1 MFSQQL
7 LPSNFPQLGCLP
19 QCHLVL
25 QRIVIACFH
34 PQTDIFCATSVM
46 IAQSI
51 LCLSS
56 AAEQKSP
63 FTYLIG
69 SFIRRLSKHVST
81 PKQMFSVYVKKM
93 GWLNCTLAKILTDLC
108 RVTAE
113 RYKMMC
119 WDWSCGHVTC
129 TYMYTSV
136 DFCAGKSFT
145 FLRGLHCCCWEIWT
159 WGAHWKSKLCFA
171 LWCLNIQHLQSSTG
185 LLINFYPI
193 SSFYSTSTL
202 WSVNHCSSQTW
213 QTPPSSLA
221 WTVTWILYAA
231 ARSWAGAA
239 GHINNSS
246 GWGI

>member
-7 LPSNFPQLGCLP
+7 SPSNFPQLGCLP

-51 LCLSS
+51 LCWSS

-63 FTYLIG
+63 FTCLIG

-108 RVTAE
+108 RATAE
-113 RYKMMC
+113 WYKVMC
-119 WDWSCGHVTC
+119 WDRSCGHMTC
-129 TYMYTSV
+129 TYMYTSM
-136 DFCAGKSFT
+136 DFCGGKSFIL
-145 FLRGLHCCCWEIWT
+145 LRPDRRLLHRLLGRSPGFFMLRLDPEPELLVTSIIRQGGGFRRCRT
-159 WGAHWKSKLCFA
+159 SHKSC
-171 LWCLNIQHLQSSTG
+171 
-185 LLINFYPI
+185 
-193 SSFYSTSTL
+193 
-202 WSVNHCSSQTW
+202 
-213 QTPPSSLA
+213 PPLTETTNA
-221 WTVTWILYAA
+221 VL
-231 ARSWAGAA
+231 
-239 GHINNSS
+239 
-246 GWGI
+246 

>member
-7 LPSNFPQLGCLP
+7 SPSNFPQLGCLP

-51 LCLSS
+51 LCWSS

-63 FTYLIG
+63 FTCLIG
-69 SFIRRLSKHVST
+69 SFIRRLSKHVSA

-108 RVTAE
+108 RATAE
-113 RYKMMC
+113 WYKVMC
-119 WDWSCGHVTC
+119 WDRSCGHMTC

-136 DFCAGKSFT
+136 DFCGGESFIL
-145 FLRGLHCCCWEIWT
+145 LRGLHCCCWEIWT
-159 WGAHWKSKLCFA
+159 WGGGHWKSSAVSKHS
-171 LWCLNIQHLQSSTG
+171 NLQSFTG
-185 LLINFYPI
+185 LLMKSYPN
-193 SSFYSTSTL
+193 SSFDSTSTL

-213 QTPPSSLA
+213 QAPSSSLA
-221 WTVTWILYAA
+221 WTVTWILYAP

-239 GHINNSS
+239 GHINNSL